1 MSKKILF
8 MTRGKGIVDMFWSEE
23 ARKRAQQYG
32 YQVDIPAADGDILDF
47 DFTPILSE
55 YDGLITSWGS
65 PMCSKEFLSHAPN
78 VKVIGHS
85 AGSVAAITD
94 ATTYECDV
102 PVQIQLWLRQWLS
115 GVYWVPYWR
124 QETSG
129 NTPNG
134 RPYLL

>member
-23 ARKRAQQYG
+23 ARERAQQYG

-65 PMCSKEFLSHAPN
+65 PMCSKE
-78 VKVIGHS
+78 
-85 AGSVAAITD
+85 
-94 ATTYECDV
+94 
-102 PVQIQLWLRQWLS
+102 WLKQWLS